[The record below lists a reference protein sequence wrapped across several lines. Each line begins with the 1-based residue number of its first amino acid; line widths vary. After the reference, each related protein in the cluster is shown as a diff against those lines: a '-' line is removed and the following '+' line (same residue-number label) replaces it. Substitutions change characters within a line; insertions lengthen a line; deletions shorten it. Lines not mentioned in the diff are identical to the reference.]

1 MTNQSSDSQRS
12 KVRNRANKF
21 MKELSPE
28 VYVKRIQHRFA
39 QFNWLLIPA
48 QSCHPAPQKVILNP
62 PGSCRCSPRNMWHP
76 AINFKN
82 LASRLQDKSR
92 CRQNIFIMH
101 PAILSLVIPY
111 PATPSLSR
119 FHPLCIS
126 PSTPALQVAYSLII
140 RISNICLQS
149 YNSKNRNMLTGHYWT
164 PYI

>member
-12 KVRNRANKF
+12 KVRNRAIKF

-119 FHPLCIS
+119 FHPLIAS
-126 PSTPALQVAYSLII
+126 LPRHPLSKSLIRLLYEFQTFVYSPI
-140 RISNICLQS
+140 IPKIETC
-149 YNSKNRNMLTGHYWT
+149 
-164 PYI
+164 

>member
-111 PATPSLSR
+111 PVTPSLSR
-119 FHPLCIS
+119 FHPLCIP
-126 PSTPALQVAYSLII
+126 PSTPAL
-140 RISNICLQS
+140 
-149 YNSKNRNMLTGHYWT
+149 
-164 PYI
+164 

>member
-76 AINFKN
+76 AINFKPIPASRRQFYN
-82 LASRLQDKSR
+82 YPASRLKINKSR
-92 CRQNIFIMH
+92 FRRRIFFHDPAIKIPVISH
-101 PAILSLVIPY
+101 PASTFTLIPH
-111 PATPSLSR
+111 PAKAMLDPPYRRHSSVSGVLR
-119 FHPLCIS
+119 CALKIS
-126 PSTPALQVAYSLII
+126 G
-140 RISNICLQS
+140 NI
-149 YNSKNRNMLTGHYWT
+149 
-164 PYI
+164 